1 MQITRIELHGEQGYA
16 TIQRPMFGLEV
27 TIHSIK
33 PGDDGEKTWTISTN
47 SERHQILELAQI
59 IQKRN
64 DGFRGSNSMIHDY
77 FCELQRFM
85 D

>member
-1 MQITRIELHGEQGYA
+1 MQITRIELHGEQGYV
-16 TIQRPMFGLEV
+16 TIERPLYGLEV

-33 PGDDGEKTWTISTN
+33 PGDEGEKTWTISTR

-59 IQKRN
+59 IQKRC
-64 DGFRGSNSMIHDY
+64 DGVRGTNSMVHDY